1 HLDIAARIGIDL
13 NPLDIND
20 PDDTRWLHSLIWPEH
35 HQRTKRLDAALTIA
49 RADPPHLI
57 QGDLNQRLPDAIAQA
72 PATST
77 VVVFHTIVLSYLT
90 DDERHRFTE
99 QIRALDVHWLA
110 QEPPAA
116 LPHIT
121 APEP

>member
-1 HLDIAARIGIDL
+1 M
-13 NPLDIND
+13 ND

-72 PATST
+72 P
-77 VVVFHTIVLSYLT
+77 
-90 DDERHRFTE
+90 
-99 QIRALDVHWLA
+99 
-110 QEPPAA
+110 PPAPSSSSTPSSSA
-116 LPHIT
+116 T
-121 APEP
+121 